1 MDLLS
6 VGFLLIG
13 IALIAILPVPV
24 LYGLS
29 DFVRFILQRVAGYRI
44 KVVRKNLEGAFPE
57 KPPEEIDRIISLFY
71 RNLAD
76 ILLEGIWA
84 FTMTRKRFFRR
95 HRIIN
100 MEVLDPFIREGKSMI
115 AVPAHYANWE
125 WGSVSANSVPGYNI
139 VAFYKRINN
148 KYVDKLVR
156 NSRSKFGTTLV
167 DINETSL
174 TFEKF
179 RDKPTIYIMAMDQGM
194 PPKFY
199 DKAHWTKFLNR
210 DTPFLKGMEKHA
222 RTHNL
227 PVVYVDVQRVRR
239 GFYELELTVLTSD
252 PNGLQNGEPTELYA
266 RKLESVILRKPEDWL
281 WSHNRW
287 RMKL

>member
-1 MDLLS
+1 MDLIN

-13 IALIAILPVPV
+13 IGLITILPLP
-24 LYGLS
+24 LMYGLS
-29 DFVRFILQRVAGYRI
+29 DLVRVILQRIVGYRKKVI
-44 KVVRKNLEGAFPE
+44 KNNLEGTFPGM
-57 KPPEEIDRIISLFY
+57 PVEEIEKIASLFY

-76 ILLEGIWA
+76 IFLEGIWA
-84 FTMTRKRFFRR
+84 FTMSRNQIFRR

-100 MEVLDPFIREGKSMI
+100 MEVLEPFIKDGKSFI

-139 VAFYKRINN
+139 VAFYKKINN

-156 NSRSKFGTTLV
+156 QSRSKFGTTLT

-179 RDKPTIYIMAMDQGM
+179 RDKPTIYIMAMDQSM

-222 RTHNL
+222 RANNL
-227 PVVYVDVQRVRR
+227 PVVYIDVQRVRR
-239 GFYELELTVLTSD
+239 GFYELEVTVLAAN
-252 PNGLQNGEPTELYA
+252 PNKIENEVLTELYV
-266 RKLESVILRKPEDWL
+266 RKLESVILKKPQDWL

-287 RMKL
+287 RILF